1 MAVDQKKFKGVRIA
15 LAIVTAFSALFAF
28 AGCRKP
34 QEEPPIVEVKNVDLY
49 ISMQENAADEDWTD
63 RIRFEGLSELNATT
77 LADIPADLTQGIG
90 DKSDRTGRK
99 YFAFS
104 YYLYNHSERAIS
116 YEMCVNIERSTGTIL
131 NALRVLVVEGDKK
144 ITQGDIYAKPETT
157 DEGRKVLEDHTDYE
171 TQPFESDKMV
181 CKRSVS
187 NFAQNTKVKHTLLVW
202 IEGWDIDC
210 NETML
215 ASSVRMNIS
224 ITGA

>member
-1 MAVDQKKFKGVRIA
+1 
-15 LAIVTAFSALFAF
+15 
-28 AGCRKP
+28 
-34 QEEPPIVEVKNVDLY
+34 
-49 ISMQENAADEDWTD
+49 
-63 RIRFEGLSELNATT
+63 
-77 LADIPADLTQGIG
+77 
-90 DKSDRTGRK
+90 
-99 YFAFS
+99 
-104 YYLYNHSERAIS
+104 
-116 YEMCVNIERSTGTIL
+116 MCVNIERSTGTIL